1 MSSKNQ
7 FRTAWS
13 GEMWLAQPKHEI
25 FPLLCPVREF
35 EWVPGWQCD
44 IIFLASGLAEQDG
57 IFTTEDPQFGTDVWV
72 ISAYQPNDHI
82 QFIRTNRVRVIR
94 YDIHLME
101 ENAGSRLIWKQTLT
115 ALNPE
120 GENFLKGQDP
130 QAFTQMIQRLQDWLQ
145 AFLAQ

>member
-1 MSSKNQ
+1 
-7 FRTAWS
+7 
-13 GEMWLAQPKHEI
+13 
-25 FPLLCPVREF
+25 
-35 EWVPGWQCD
+35 
-44 IIFLASGLAEQDG
+44 
-57 IFTTEDPQFGTDVWV
+57 
-72 ISAYQPNDHI
+72 
-82 QFIRTNRVRVIR
+82 
-94 YDIHLME
+94 ME